1 MGRNPYTALLAL
13 STVVLQTA
21 TTYAMGRL
29 GFGYWWLS
37 LLIAYC
43 IGAFANHANYVIP
56 HDATHNLIFRNK
68 SWNKMVAIM
77 PISRTSRPARLCSTG
92 DSFDFS
98 TADHADDQISL

>member
-68 SWNKMVAIM
+68 SWNKMVPPGDLFSAL
-77 PISRTSRPARLCSTG
+77 PRTFATKRSNRGSPRKDQAAARL
-92 DSFDFS
+92 
-98 TADHADDQISL
+98 